1 VGTQLLNMT
10 IAASASSPTGSSD
23 SLVARL
29 KLRDALAWERLSQL
43 FGPVVYGWARRAGLQ
58 DSDAADVTQEVFH
71 AVAQQ
76 IDAFRKEQPGDSF
89 RGWLWGITRHKI
101 LDQFRKRASQPDAI
115 GGSGLV
121 DQTIRLIEQP
131 PDQDEEGNHAAL
143 VQRAL
148 ALIQTDFEQ
157 TTWQAFVQLV
167 MEGRTAA
174 QVAAELHLTLG
185 AVYTAKSRVL
195 ARLRQELDDL
205 L

>member
-1 VGTQLLNMT
+1 MQLLNMT

-101 LDQFRKRASQPDAI
+101 LDQFRKRAMQPEV
-115 GGSGLV
+115 GGGADF
-121 DQTIRLIEQP
+121 DQSIPLTDLP
-131 PDQDEEGNHAAL
+131 PDQDE
-143 VQRAL
+143 
-148 ALIQTDFEQ
+148 
-157 TTWQAFVQLV
+157 
-167 MEGRTAA
+167 
-174 QVAAELHLTLG
+174 
-185 AVYTAKSRVL
+185 
-195 ARLRQELDDL
+195 
-205 L
+205 